1 MFMRSFRQGML
12 MLCMLLS
19 ACGFHLR
26 GQNDF
31 DLPFETLY
39 VKAANENG
47 LFINELKSAIQA
59 NNVQLINTPE
69 QAKLTLHIV
78 SEVTGKDILSLSVAG
93 TVLEYRLKYTIS
105 MRAFDQKQQEWLA
118 PQEIT
123 LHRDYSYD
131 STQILAKQQEEAQLY
146 QDMRSDAVKQVM
158 RRLNHAHPQL

>member
-1 MFMRSFRQGML
+1 MFMRVFRLAVL
-12 MLCMLLS
+12 MFCMVLS

-31 DLPFETLY
+31 DLPFETIYLK
-39 VKAANENG
+39 VANDNG
-47 LFINELKSAIQA
+47 LFIKELITAIQA
-59 NNVQLINTPE
+59 NTVQIISTPE
-69 QAKLTLHIV
+69 QAQLTLEIV
-78 SEVTGKDILSLSVAG
+78 SEVTGRDILSLSVAG

-105 MRAFDQKQQEWLA
+105 LRAYDQKQQEWLA

-158 RRLNHAHPQL
+158 RRLNHAHPPL